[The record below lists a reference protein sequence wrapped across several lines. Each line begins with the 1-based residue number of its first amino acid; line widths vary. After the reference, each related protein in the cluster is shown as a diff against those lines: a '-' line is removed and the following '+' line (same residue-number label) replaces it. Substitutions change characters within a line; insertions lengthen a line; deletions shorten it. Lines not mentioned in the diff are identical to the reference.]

1 MVKCPPFSAGE
12 TETRKLNNLTSL
24 CWATLSNSSLFLALF
39 STQRK
44 QTRKFW
50 PGVNRC
56 HTISLEQIFKL
67 FINSIPGALMK
78 SYAFTPTG
86 RCLRPCVVSPGSWQG
101 APHGEGPAIRQ
112 RASAPYT
119 PGQSVHTCSQD
130 PLRSK
135 KFHVYVK
142 LSIWQGFQKGLWQ
155 KKKKS
160 RLLYTPTHGD
170 LEVQIIFTKVSL
182 FLENVFEVESAVEG
196 WLPVLQQSFLLSI
209 PPQGCGFHGASVEPT
224 SPLGEIRVHP
234 LDQVFKLHNHLF
246 GNSDDFI
253 LQEVV
258 REEQNMIGGWEANDQ
273 LSTKPLWN
281 TVWVD

>member
-1 MVKCPPFSAGE
+1 MCCF
-12 TETRKLNNLTSL
+12 TR
-24 CWATLSNSSLFLALF
+24 FLARG
-39 STQRK
+39 SPR
-44 QTRKFW
+44 R
-50 PGVNRC
+50 
-56 HTISLEQIFKL
+56 
-67 FINSIPGALMK
+67 
-78 SYAFTPTG
+78 
-86 RCLRPCVVSPGSWQG
+86 RPCDPAASIRPLHTRTICPYMFPGPFEVKKISC
-101 APHGEGPAIRQ
+101 IRKII
-112 RASAPYT
+112 YMT
-119 PGQSVHTCSQD
+119 
-130 PLRSK
+130 
-135 KFHVYVK
+135 
-142 LSIWQGFQKGLWQ
+142 GFPERPMT

-234 LDQVFKLHNHLF
+234 LDQVFKLHDHLF